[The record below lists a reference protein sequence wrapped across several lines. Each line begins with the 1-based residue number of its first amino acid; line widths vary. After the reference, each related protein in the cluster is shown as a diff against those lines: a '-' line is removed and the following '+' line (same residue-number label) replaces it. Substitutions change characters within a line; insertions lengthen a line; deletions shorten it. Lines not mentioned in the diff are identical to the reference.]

1 MIDITE
7 RDRLAI
13 KTTISQ
19 QLQAFEQGNAMQ
31 AFSFASPSIQ
41 LQFQTPDRFMHMVRR
56 AYPSVYQ
63 ARSVIFE
70 DLGMIDHHLAQAVLI
85 MGQDGTLSRAL
96 YLMQQQLDHMW
107 RINGCLLLPIHDP
120 ESVE

>member
-56 AYPSVYQ
+56 AYPPVYQ

-70 DLGMIDHHLAQAVLI
+70 DVGMIDHHLAQSVLM

-96 YLMQQQLDHMW
+96 YLMQQQLDHSW